1 MCFNFFLLNLIGQ
14 FLAIPIFMEKLKRP
28 VYLKAGT
35 DDFFK
40 KMRVEVNETILQ
52 NASLYLLNVVKS
64 LGLLVLFFLFYG
76 CILFFGNST
85 PLLFLFYIL
94 CGFTM
99 IVLFI
104 NAFHDAAHGA
114 LFKKAKHNEWFL
126 YVLELFGGNHW
137 LWMRRH
143 INLHHAYPNVPDW
156 DIDIKQSDIIRIF
169 PNSPLFEYHKYQHIY
184 MWFIYP
190 LYSLNWIYI
199 RDFKDFFGK
208 KNNYV
213 KKVVDKIPPKQIFI
227 LFAAKIVNLIYL
239 LFIPMF
245 FLNQPWYLVLGAW
258 FTMHLCGS
266 ALGVIALVSTHVDED
281 AHFPGTDQ
289 DGNLS
294 ATWAVHQMIVTKDF
308 STNSKLANFLYGGF
322 THHVAHH
329 LFPGVGHTYYPYI
342 TPIIMRYAQK
352 YDLPYTSYPFY
363 HAVRSHFRMLKN
375 KGITENILMTGEI

>member
-1 MCFNFFLLNLIGQ
+1 
-14 FLAIPIFMEKLKRP
+14 MEKLKRP

-169 PNSPLFEYHKYQHIY
+169 PNSPLFKYHKYQHIY

-245 FLNQPWYLVLGAW
+245 FLSQPWYLVLGAW

-281 AHFPGTDQ
+281 AHFPGTDE

-342 TPIIMRYAQK
+342 TPIIMRYAQE

>member
-1 MCFNFFLLNLIGQ
+1 
-14 FLAIPIFMEKLKRP
+14 MEKLKRP

-40 KMRVEVNETILQ
+40 KMRLEVNETVLKKS
-52 NASLYLLNVVKS
+52 SLYLLNVVKS
-64 LGLLVLFFLFYG
+64 LGLLAAFFLFYA
-76 CILFFGNST
+76 CILIFGNKTS
-85 PLLFLFYIL
+85 LLFLFYIL
-94 CGFTM
+94 SGITM

-114 LFKKAKHNEWFL
+114 LFKKPKHNQWFL
-126 YVLELFGGNHW
+126 YVLELFGSNHW

-143 INLHHAYPNVPDW
+143 IGLHHAYPNVPDW
-156 DIDIKQSDIIRIF
+156 DIDIKQSNIIRIF
-169 PNSPLFEYHKYQHIY
+169 PNSPLFDYHKYQHIY

-208 KNNYV
+208 KDNYV
-213 KKVVDKIPPKQIFI
+213 KKVVEEIPRKEVYR
-227 LFAAKIVNLIYL
+227 LFAAKIINLIYL
-239 LFIPMF
+239 LFIPMI
-245 FLNQPWYLVLGAW
+245 FLNQPWYTVLLAW
-258 FTMHLCGS
+258 LSLHMCGS
-266 ALGVIALVSTHVDED
+266 ALGVVALVSTHVDED
-281 AHFPGTDQ
+281 ANFPNTDE

-294 ATWAVHQMIVTKDF
+294 ATWAMHQMIVTKDF
-308 STNSKLANFLYGGF
+308 STESKLANFLYGGF

-342 TPIIMRYAQK
+342 TPIIRRYAK
-352 YDLPYTSYPFY
+352 EYDLPYTSYPFY

-375 KGITENILMTGEI
+375 KGVKENILMTGEI

>member
-1 MCFNFFLLNLIGQ
+1 
-14 FLAIPIFMEKLKRP
+14 MEKLNRP
-28 VYLKAGT
+28 VYLKPGT

-40 KMRVEVNETILQ
+40 KIRKEVNETVLKKT
-52 NASLYLLNVVKS
+52 SLYRFNIIKS
-64 LGLLVLFFLFYG
+64 LGLVVVFFLFYS
-76 CILFFGNST
+76 CILLFGNST

-94 CGFTM
+94 CGITM

-114 LFKKAKHNEWFL
+114 LFKKSRHNEWFM

-137 LWMRRH
+137 LWARRH
-143 INLHHAYPNVPDW
+143 INLHHAYPNIPDW
-156 DIDIKQSDIIRIF
+156 DVDIKQSDIIRIF
-169 PNSPLFEYHKYQHIY
+169 PNSPLFNYHKYQHIY

-208 KNNYV
+208 KDNYV
-213 KKVVDKIPPKQIFI
+213 KKVVEKIPTIEIYKM
-227 LFAAKIVNLIYL
+227 FAAKIINLGYM
-239 LFIPMF
+239 LFVPIW
-245 FLNQPWYLVLGAW
+245 FLSQPWYIVLGGW
-258 FTMHLCGS
+258 FAMHMFGS
-266 ALGVIALVSTHVDED
+266 ALGVVALVSTHVDED
-281 AHFPGTDQ
+281 AHFPVTDEE
-289 DGNLS
+289 GNLS
-294 ATWAVHQMIVTKDF
+294 ATWAMHQMIVTKDF

-342 TPIIMRYAQK
+342 TPIIRRYAEE

-363 HAVRSHFRMLKN
+363 HAVRSHFRMLKE
-375 KGITENILMTGEI
+375 KGIQENILMTGEI